1 MENLLKRKLRIGISA
16 CQFGS
21 KVRYNGKGIDLT
33 QCLGRDRGQF
43 IWTPVC
49 PEIMSGMGVPR
60 ASIKLSGGDGFDF
73 WRGKAIIKNK
83 EGKNK
88 SEVIKSG
95 AHACLET
102 LERANI
108 DAYIFMEGS
117 PSCGVYRTSLKNQR
131 LGNPPGVFGAL
142 LLDRNIF
149 LISSVD
155 LQSPIRWWDWKR
167 RLVAFVW
174 VKEQNICSKDSLKE
188 IWDKIKYVLY
198 ELHEEETTK
207 LKNKFHEVLK
217 KEAIDNV
224 EFNKIKEDF
233 LTLLRK
239 PAEIENIKKY
249 LWKNYIDLKNKEGI
263 IVENVFEPHILR
275 NMTHIA
281 EELLGVEKEAR
292 KANLFFK
299 SSPIN
304 YKPDR

>member
-1 MENLLKRKLRIGISA
+1 MENLLKRKLKIGIAA

-33 QCLGRDRGQF
+33 QYLGRDRGQF

-60 ASIKLSGGDGFDF
+60 ASIKLSGGNGFDF
-73 WRGKAIIKNK
+73 WEGKATIKNK
-83 EGKNK
+83 DGENK
-88 SEVIKSG
+88 AEMVRKG
-95 AHACLET
+95 ALACLET

-142 LLDRNIF
+142 LLNKDIF
-149 LISSVD
+149 LISSID

-167 RLVAFVW
+167 RLVAFTW
-174 VKEQNICSKDSLKE
+174 IKEQEIDSKESLKE
-188 IWDKIKYVLY
+188 IWDRIKYVLY
-198 ELHEEETTK
+198 ELHEEEAIDV
-207 LKNKFHEVLK
+207 KNKLHKILKEDIVHKDEFDNIKKEVLM
-217 KEAIDNV
+217 
-224 EFNKIKEDF
+224 
-233 LTLLRK
+233 LLRK
-239 PAEIENIKKY
+239 PAELENIKQH
-249 LWKNYIDLKNKEGI
+249 LWKNYVDFKKKEGI
-263 IVENVFEPHILR
+263 EVDNILEPHILR
-275 NMTHIA
+275 NMTHVA

-292 KANLFFK
+292 KANLFFR